1 MSCEKFF
8 EPGESLEFSSTKR
21 VDIVNENGALVMRRE
36 VAKAG
41 RKMITEKSNGLIQAR
56 IEELLSLSGKK
67 VVNKGRM
74 PKRKLSKVRDNK
86 ESASN
91 KQNKK

>member
-1 MSCEKFF
+1 MSFEKFF
-8 EPGESLEFSSTKR
+8 EPG
-21 VDIVNENGALVMRRE
+21 DIVNENGAPVMRRE

-41 RKMITEKSNGLIQAR
+41 RKMITEKNNGLIQAR

-74 PKRKLSKVRDNK
+74 PKRKWSKVRDN
-86 ESASN
+86 EDSASN